1 MIYENNF
8 KNDEELF
15 KDAKSECN
23 ITWQDEDTDRKIKNA
38 INQGIDVLQ
47 NDVGTSI
54 NFDEDL
60 QARGLLKTYVRYVW
74 NNFQRFLHFFKIL
87 QNLLKL
93 EVKYGES

>member
-1 MIYENNF
+1 M
-8 KNDEELF
+8 
-15 KDAKSECN
+15 
-23 ITWQDEDTDRKIKNA
+23 
-38 INQGIDVLQ
+38 LQ

-74 NNFQRFLHFFKIL
+74 NNSEEYFIENNL

-93 EVKYGES
+93 EVKYGKS

>member
-23 ITWQDEDTDRKIKNA
+23 ITWQDEDTDKKIRNA

-54 NFDEDL
+54 DFDEDL
-60 QARGLLKTYVRYVW
+60 QASGLLKTYVRYVW
-74 NNFQRFLHFFKIL
+74 NNSEEYFIENNL

-93 EVKYGES
+93 EVKYGKN

>member
-23 ITWQDEDTDRKIKNA
+23 ITWQDEDTDKKIRNA

-54 NFDEDL
+54 DFDEDL

-74 NNFQRFLHFFKIL
+74 NNSEEYFIENNL

-93 EVKYGES
+93 EVKYGKN